1 MEGLSVGRH
10 ENPPEALVVDED
22 QFVMRCIDDYMI
34 DESDEYHPYVDVRID
49 TIPPRTGDLD
59 FSERPDLLRQTAAWL
74 VKAADW
80 LEKKQRE
87 FEAAATEGL

>member
-1 MEGLSVGRH
+1 MGRH
-10 ENPPEALVVDED
+10 ESPPEALMVDED
-22 QFVMRCIDDYMI
+22 QFCLRCVDDYMI

-49 TIPPRTGDLD
+49 TIPPHEGDLD

-80 LEKKQRE
+80 LEKRQRE
-87 FEAAATEGL
+87 FVDAATEGL